1 MKTLRLRQ
9 TALAENRYRADLTYM
24 ADGQAP
30 LNAAAEFDFAL
41 SEQDERDLR
50 WYLEDYLQNPHDPA
64 PTIAGRIEAR
74 MKAIG
79 EALFHDIFEANS
91 LTTRLWAKISDS
103 LDDLRV
109 EVVATVQDATAI
121 PWELLRDPTTN
132 TVLALSAK
140 AFVRSQDSE
149 RTIELPQTAAGEAI
163 RILLVIARPNAGDD
177 VPFRSVAARILKS
190 LSEADRKIYHLDVL
204 RPATFEALGE
214 RLRDAKTA
222 GKPYHVVHFDG
233 HGGYGG
239 AGSATPSNALM
250 YSQPGKQGYLVF
262 EGVDEKERWVDGER
276 IGKLLVETDVPLLLL
291 NACQSAYAEAPEQP
305 TTGSA
310 GELHAEVRAFGSL
323 AQQVMD
329 AGVAG
334 VVAMRYSVYVVTAA
348 QFVADLYRVLL
359 SGVSLGEAVTRG
371 RKALS
376 DQPQRKIG
384 LRSIALQDWCVPLIY
399 EAAPIELFPKQAQR
413 PTITIKLTQAAGEQ
427 GDNLPRPPAVGFF
440 GRDETLLALDRGF
453 DQHRVALLWAL
464 AGSGKT
470 TTAAEFARWY
480 AETGGLGEQYALL
493 FTSFERH
500 KPLARVLDDFADA
513 FKPLL
518 DANNIPWSALEV
530 AVRRDIALQVLAQ
543 IPVLW
548 LWDNVEPVAGVPAG
562 AASQWS
568 ADEQRDLRDFLYDA
582 SRSRAR
588 FLLTSRRDEN
598 AWLGLLPLRIQMPPM
613 PLYERLELATALAAR
628 RGARD
633 FDAEAWLPL
642 LRYTLGNPLTVTVLV
657 DQALTQGLKKQEQV
671 ERFVAQLRAGEAE
684 IADVDEAEGRGASLA
699 ASLRYGFES
708 SFSADEK
715 AALALLHLFQGL
727 VDVDALRIMGA
738 PDEEWTIEAVK
749 GKTRDDLLPLLER
762 AAGAGLL
769 TNLGGGYYGV
779 HPALPWYFRRLF
791 AAHYPDAA
799 ARLRAERAYTA
810 ALAELGNYYHRQLN
824 EGNPAVMGALAA
836 EEDNLLA
843 ARRLAL
849 GHNWQRWILQTMQG
863 LRELYDRSGRGGE
876 WAALVNEIVPL
887 FCDSTTD
894 LPRDGVDEEDWG
906 MVIDYRVR
914 LALEAR
920 DLDAAERLQRAR
932 IEVDRRRAAPALAG
946 ELSAEAGRNLIRT
959 LSVSIFTLGQ
969 IQRERG
975 DAACVQAYEEAAAL
989 LQRIGDQAAEAM
1001 AAFNLGHAYKDIP
1014 AIRDLAQAAHWYQR
1028 SLELRAPT
1036 DTRNRATS
1044 LGQLGSVARE
1054 SFKEARTA
1062 GADANEQA
1070 THLNEAARRYHQAL
1084 DLLPSGAVPE
1094 RAVIHNQ
1101 LGNIYDDAGQTAQAR
1116 GHYDAAIRY
1125 YEQMGDGYYA
1135 ARTRYNIGIMY
1146 YKQREF
1152 ETALLYAEAALRGF
1166 QASPNAADMVALA
1179 QRLVE
1184 LIQRAMG
1191 G

>member
-9 TALAENRYRADLTYM
+9 TALAENRYRADLTYT

-64 PTIAGRIEAR
+64 PSIAGRIEAR

-79 EALFHDIFEANS
+79 EALFRDIFEANS

-121 PWELLRDPTTN
+121 PWELLRDPTSN
-132 TVLALSAK
+132 TILALTAK
-140 AFVRSQDSE
+140 AFVRTQDNE
-149 RTIELPQTAAGEAI
+149 RTIDLPQTTAGEAI

-305 TTGSA
+305 TTGGA

-413 PTITIKLTQAAGEQ
+413 PAIRIDLTAAGERR
-427 GDNLPRPPAVGFF
+427 DNLPKAPAVGFF

-453 DQHRVALLWAL
+453 DQQRVALLWAL

-493 FTSFERH
+493 FTTFERH

-518 DANNIPWSALEV
+518 DANDIPWSALEV

-548 LWDNVEPVAGVPAG
+548 LWDNVEPVAGFPAG

-568 ADEQRDLRDFLYDA
+568 ADEQRELRDFLHDA
-582 SRSRAR
+582 SRTRAR
-588 FLLTSRRDEN
+588 FLLTSRRDES
-598 AWLGLLPLRIQMPPM
+598 AWLGLLPLRIKMPPM

-642 LRYTLGNPLTVTVLV
+642 LRYTQGNPLTVTVLV
-657 DQALTQGLKKQEQV
+657 DQALTQKLRTRAQV
-671 ERFVAQLRAGEAE
+671 EGFVAQLRAGEAE

-708 SFSADEK
+708 GFSADEK

-727 VDVDALRIMGA
+727 VDVDALAYMGK
-738 PDEEWTIEAVK
+738 PEREWTLDLLK

-810 ALAELGNYYHRQLN
+810 AMAGLGDYYANQLMD
-824 EGNPAVMGALAA
+824 GNPAVMGALAA
-836 EEDNLLA
+836 EEDNLLT
-843 ARRLAL
+843 ARRLAVQH
-849 GHNWQRWILQTMQG
+849 GWHNPGIIGVMQG
-863 LRELYDRSGRGGE
+863 LRGLYERSGRGGE
-876 WAALVNEIVPL
+876 WAALVNAVVPF
-887 FCDSTTD
+887 FCDPATD
-894 LPRDGVDEEDWG
+894 LPRDGVDEGDWSI
-906 MVIDYRVR
+906 VIDYRVR
-914 LALEAR
+914 LALQAR

-946 ELSAEAGRNLIRT
+946 ELAAEAGRNLIRT
-959 LSVSIFTLGQ
+959 LAMSLGTLGQ
-969 IQRERG
+969 IQMENG
-975 DAACVQAYEEAAAL
+975 DAACVQAYEKAAGL
-989 LQRIGDQAAEAM
+989 LQRIGDQAAEAI
-1001 AAFNLGHAYKDIP
+1001 AAFNLGHAYKDIA
-1014 AIRDLAQAAHWYQR
+1014 AIRDLAQAAQWYQR
-1028 SLELRAPT
+1028 SLELRAAA
-1036 DTRNRATS
+1036 DVNGRAKSTM
-1044 LGQLGSVARE
+1044 QLGLVAHER
-1054 SFKEARTA
+1054 FKEARAA
-1062 GADANEQA
+1062 GADADEQV
-1070 THLNEAARRYHQAL
+1070 THLNEAASRYHQAL
-1084 DLLPSGAVPE
+1084 KLLPPDAVPDL
-1094 RAVIHNQ
+1094 AVAHNQ

-1116 GHYDAAIRY
+1116 GHYDASIRY
-1125 YEQMGDGYYA
+1125 YEQMGNLYA
-1135 ARTRYNIGIMY
+1135 AAQTRYNVAIMY
-1146 YKQREF
+1146 YQRGEF
-1152 ETALLYAEAALRGF
+1152 ETALLYAQAALRGF
-1166 QASPNAADMVALA
+1166 QASPNPGEWVARA

-1184 LIQRAMG
+1184 LIQQAMG